1 MSRHCP
7 RILDDHISAYTTKS
21 PCMSEN
27 LFSYKAG
34 ARTFVGLITKT
45 TGAHT
50 RLSCIAAIHNY
61 KQIPLGELR
70 ESTLTQCGGTVPCS
84 TSTFLPYAATNYNT
98 YFPPR
103 IQLKIVE
110 IMCPDVEQSASMSC
124 VRYGC
129 VTGLPTLTMENQ
141 VPNDSA
147 NPSFLYTV
155 TERYRNNM
163 TDSEE

>member
-103 IQLKIVE
+103 IQLDPE
-110 IMCPDVEQSASMSC
+110 DC
-124 VRYGC
+124 RNY
-129 VTGLPTLTMENQ
+129 
-141 VPNDSA
+141 VPGRRA
-147 NPSFLYTV
+147 VCLYAL
-155 TERYRNNM
+155 RAIRLRNGTTNF
-163 TDSEE
+163 D